1 MKKLFFIFILFLS
14 QNSLTGELDGKK
26 IICEHLKEKGYF
38 SVLGFKF
45 VENKVY
51 KNRIASYGSYADITG
66 IYYIPNNPILQVGDN
81 EISYKYYTSD
91 KEVSW
96 KLRKFI
102 LNRETLVLKEHNK
115 RSHQCK
121 IVNSDNYY
129 RILNEYLDK
138 LNKEIKKRMEN
149 NKL

>member
-26 IICEHLKEKGYF
+26 IICEHFKEKGF
-38 SVLGFKF
+38 LSVVGFKF

-51 KNRIASYGSYADITG
+51 KNQIASYGSYADITG
-66 IYYIPNNPILQVGDN
+66 IHRKPNNPVP
-81 EISYKYYTSD
+81 EIGGYEESYKYYTSD

-96 KLRKFI
+96 NYREFT
-102 LNRETLVLKEHNK
+102 LNRETLVLKERNK

-121 IVNSDNYY
+121 IVDSDNYY

-138 LNKEIKKRMEN
+138 LNKEIKKRMKN